1 MRGAAN
7 DRKRRIG
14 LLGTALIAVVV
25 GLALFASGGVERLE
39 NDSIDARFSLRG
51 EKPPPAGVAVIG
63 IDAKTFEALDRRW
76 PFPRSIHGRLL
87 DRLSAD
93 GVEGVVYDI
102 QFTEPTT
109 PREDN
114 ALVSAVART
123 TRAGIPVILAT
134 EESDPQ
140 GNTNVFGGEAVLSQ
154 IGARAASSTFTP
166 DSDGVWRRT
175 SGEVRN
181 LETLSVAAVEE
192 IEGRQVDLG
201 RFPSNGA
208 LIEFAGPPGTI
219 PTYSFSDVLSG
230 DVGRSELAG
239 KTVVVGATS
248 PTLQD
253 VHATP
258 TSGNLL
264 MSGSEVTAN
273 ALATVSESLPLEE
286 VPWALGALIVIVFAA
301 WVPLVVL
308 RISSRIGLILAA
320 GLLSGVLYLVLC
332 QVLFNAGV
340 ILPVVAPMLAL
351 AVAIVGTIAVQY
363 TVEAFERQRVRD
375 TFARFVPAGVVDQV
389 MDATGGDLR
398 AGAVRRECTVLFSDL
413 RGFTTFAE
421 TRKPDEVVEILNR
434 YLGAMT
440 DAIMDH
446 GGAIVSYMGD
456 GIMAVFGAPLEQGD
470 HADRALAAARE
481 MLGPRMEEFNRWARA
496 QGAGEPF
503 RMGVGINT
511 GPVMA
516 GQVGSEQRVEFAAI
530 GDTTNTASRLESMTK
545 ESEYDLFISAS
556 TREALISEPDDLIE
570 VGDFEVRGRTE
581 KVRIWSLAEG
591 GTQ

>member
-1 MRGAAN
+1 MQTTAN
-7 DRKRRIG
+7 DSRKRKGMIG
-14 LLGTALIAVVV
+14 VAIIAAAI
-25 GLALFASGGVERLE
+25 GLALLFSNAVTRLE

-51 EKPPPAGVAVIG
+51 AQPTPSDVAVIG
-63 IDAKTFEALDRRW
+63 IDAKTFQALDRRW
-76 PFPRSIHGRLL
+76 PFPRSVHGRLL
-87 DRLSAD
+87 DRLRAD

-102 QFTEPTT
+102 QFTEPTS

-123 TRAGIPVILAT
+123 TRADIPVILAT

-175 SGEVRN
+175 SGEIRN
-181 LETLSVAAVEE
+181 LETLPVAAVEE
-192 IEGRQVDLG
+192 TQGRQVDLG
-201 RFPSNGA
+201 EFPSDGA
-208 LIEFAGPPGTI
+208 LIDFAGKPGTVA
-219 PTYSFSDVLSG
+219 TYSFSDVLSG
-230 DVGRSELAG
+230 TVGRSQLAG

-248 PTLQD
+248 PSLQD
-253 VHATP
+253 VHATS
-258 TSGNLL
+258 TSGDRL
-264 MSGSEVTAN
+264 MSGPEVTAN
-273 ALATVSESLPLEE
+273 AIETVTGGLPLKETGWL
-286 VPWALGALIVIVFAA
+286 VGSLIVILFAA
-301 WVPLVVL
+301 WVPLTSL
-308 RISSRIGLILAA
+308 RIASRIWLILGA
-320 GLLSGVLYLVLC
+320 GLLSGIAYLVVC
-332 QVLFNAGV
+332 QLVFSAGV
-340 ILPVVAPMLAL
+340 VLPVVAPMLAL

-389 MDATGGDLR
+389 MESTGGDLR
-398 AGAVRRECTVLFSDL
+398 SGAVRRECTVLFSDL

-456 GIMAVFGAPLEQGD
+456 GIMAVFGAPLEQTD
-470 HADRALAAARE
+470 HADRAVAAARE
-481 MLGPRMEEFNRWARA
+481 MLGPQMSEFNDWVTAN
-496 QGAGEPF
+496 GSDSPF

-516 GQVGSEQRVEFAAI
+516 GQVGSEQRVEFTAI

-545 ESEYDLFISAS
+545 ESDHDLFISDS
-556 TREALISEPDDLIE
+556 TRDSLVSGSGDLIE
-570 VGDFEVRGRTE
+570 VGEFAVRGRSE
-581 KVRIWSLAEG
+581 SIKVWSSRID
-591 GTQ
+591 